1 MPFARAPTVRLV
13 DTRRRIGL
21 AALAAVGGAS
31 IVLAAEEPA
40 QAVDRG
46 ATPNRRAVPVLMY
59 HVIDEPPRSAPYPG
73 LYVSRRELRAQV
85 QRLARAGYEAVTL
98 GRVVD
103 SWNGRA
109 TLPARPIVL
118 TFDDGYRSHV
128 TAALPIL
135 ATQHW
140 PGVLNLDLSNLEP
153 GWGVGPRGVR
163 KLMAA
168 GWAIDAHSMTHADL
182 ALASGATLTREIS
195 GSRREILRLFGVLP
209 RFFCY
214 PAGRY
219 DAEAIAAVKAAGYE
233 GATTTDPGLAS
244 PDEPF
249 TLARIRVDRGD
260 GPAGLARK
268 LAAVGL
274 PTKSAT
280 AGHPSAEITNAVGV
294 GERAFGRPKP

>member
-135 ATQHW
+135 DAHDW
-140 PGVLNLDLSNLEP
+140 PGVLNLDLSNLAP
-153 GWGVGPRGVR
+153 SWGIPRAGVR
-163 KLMAA
+163 RLIAA
-168 GWAIDAHSMTHADL
+168 GGEIDAHSMTHADL
-182 ALASGATLTREIS
+182 AVAGGAALRHEVT
-195 GSRREILRLFGVLP
+195 GSRQAIHRLFGVTP

-219 DAEAIAAVKAAGYE
+219 DAEAIAAVDAAGFE
-233 GATTTDPGLAS
+233 AATTTAFGLAS
-244 PDEPF
+244 PTADRF
-249 TLARIRVDRGD
+249 TLARVRVDRGD
-260 GPAGLARK
+260 GADGLMRK
-268 LAAVGL
+268 LASLGL
-274 PTKSAT
+274 PTR
-280 AGHPSAEITNAVGV
+280 
-294 GERAFGRPKP
+294 GEPARAP

>member
-1 MPFARAPTVRLV
+1 MEARRLF
-13 DTRRRIGL
+13 GL
-21 AALAAVGGAS
+21 GLVLITAATSVVLTGHAS
-31 IVLAAEEPA
+31 AKA
-40 QAVDRG
+40 RTSG
-46 ATPNRRAVPVLMY
+46 TPDRRAVPVLMY
-59 HVIDEPPRSAPYPG
+59 HVIADPPASAPFPD
-73 LYVSRRELRAQV
+73 LYVRRAELQAQI
-85 QRLARAGYEAVTL
+85 RWLEAAGYEAVTL
-98 GRVVD
+98 GRVFD
-103 SWNGRA
+103 AWRGRA
-109 TLPARPIVL
+109 TLPPRPIVL

-280 AGHPSAEITNAVGV
+280 AGQSVSRDS
-294 GERAFGRPKP
+294 ERGRRR